1 MKGML
6 IAAELSVW
14 AGVMPAEEQKLLE
27 GMLLPLVPAADED
40 LPADIMT
47 RVTRDKKSES
57 GVLNVVLL
65 RSIGKSVV
73 KRISFSGIGAFL
85 EDRNKINLRR

>member
-1 MKGML
+1 M
-6 IAAELSVW
+6 I
-14 AGVMPAEEQKLLE
+14 
-27 GMLLPLVPAADED
+27 PAANDD

-65 RSIGKSVV
+65 RSVGKSFV
-73 KRISFSGIGAFL
+73 KRISFSGIEAFL
-85 EDRNKINLRR
+85 EDRNKVNFRK